1 MNQRQHRV
9 RLMCRVLEVSPS
21 GYYAWRRRESS
32 ARERSDAD
40 LLQKIAQIHHRS
52 RGTYGVPR
60 IHAQLASEG
69 QFVGRKRIARLMQKA
84 GLKGV
89 YRRQWPRT
97 TLRSP
102 QDRPAPDLVDRHF
115 SAAAPDQLWVADITY
130 VPTASGFL
138 YLLDVFSRRVV
149 GWSMK
154 THLRSE
160 LVLDAPRTASSITR
174 IKGSQYTGLEFGS
187 RCLRAG
193 VRPSIGSVGDCYDN
207 ALCESFFAT
216 LECELIDRTRFQN
229 PDQARREVFDFIE
242 GFYNPHRLHSALG
255 YHSPINFERNHTEVQ
270 SIPNS

>member
-160 LVLDAPRTASSITR
+160 LVLDALEMALWSRRPENGVIHHSDQGLSVHRPGIRQSLSPSRGSPLDR
-174 IKGSQYTGLEFGS
+174 IGGGL
-187 RCLRAG
+187 LR
-193 VRPSIGSVGDCYDN
+193 
-207 ALCESFFAT
+207 
-216 LECELIDRTRFQN
+216 
-229 PDQARREVFDFIE
+229 
-242 GFYNPHRLHSALG
+242 
-255 YHSPINFERNHTEVQ
+255 
-270 SIPNS
+270 